1 MKLHHHSEGPS
12 EVFDEATAL
21 HIVIIYLIQ
30 YSH

>member
-1 MKLHHHSEGPS
+1 MKLHHHSEGP

-21 HIVIIYLIQ
+21 HIVIISLIK